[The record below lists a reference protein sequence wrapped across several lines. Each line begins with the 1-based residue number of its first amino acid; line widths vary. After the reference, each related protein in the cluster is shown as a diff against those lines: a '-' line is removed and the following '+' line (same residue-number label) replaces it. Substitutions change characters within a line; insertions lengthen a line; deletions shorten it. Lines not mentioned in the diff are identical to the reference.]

1 MNIKNLNQAFVQ
13 IAEKK
18 NELFQYARHD
28 EHYESMKKELSE
40 LENDFQYEFGSYIEE
55 ALFNV
60 HDEFCPDNEVLKPT
74 SYFASQYVISDRGEH
89 EFDVDRNEGIP
100 VEADDFPGINAKLVL
115 VPGPTRLVLQ
125 GTKESF
131 KEIVWVARQPLE
143 A

>member
-18 NELFQYARHD
+18 NELFRYAKRDEQYEKLKND
-28 EHYESMKKELSE
+28 LDQMQKE
-40 LENDFQYEFGSYIEE
+40 FQHEFGSYIEE

-60 HDEFCPDNEVLKPT
+60 HDEFCPDNEVLKPI
-74 SYFASQYVISDRGEH
+74 SYFADNYVSSDRGEDAY
-89 EFDVDRNEGIP
+89 DVGQNEGVP
-100 VEADDFPGINAKLVL
+100 VEADDFPGINARLVL

-125 GTKESF
+125 GAKESF
-131 KEIVWVARQPLE
+131 KEIVWVAREPLE

>member
-18 NELFQYARHD
+18 NELFQYAKSDQHSQD
-28 EHYESMKKELSE
+28 LKNELRE
-40 LENDFQYEFGSYIEE
+40 LEQEFQYEFGSYIEE

-60 HDEFCPDNEVLKPT
+60 HDEFCPDNEVLKPIA
-74 SYFASQYVISDRGEH
+74 YFAGRYVVSDRGEN
-89 EFDVDRNEGIP
+89 EFDVDQNEGIA
-100 VEADDFPGINAKLVL
+100 VEADDFPGINARLVL

-125 GTKESF
+125 GVKESF